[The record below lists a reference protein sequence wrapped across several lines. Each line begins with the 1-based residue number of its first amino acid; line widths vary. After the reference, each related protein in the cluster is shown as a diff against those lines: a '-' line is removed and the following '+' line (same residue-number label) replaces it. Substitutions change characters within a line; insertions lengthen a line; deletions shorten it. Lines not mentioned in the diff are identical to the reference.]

1 MQVRWLRK
9 ARENLEDAAEYLHK
23 KNPAVASEFV
33 LEVSR
38 MTTLLGSHPDI
49 GRPGRVMLTRELVIN
64 PFPFIIPYRVT
75 TDEVHILRVFHTR
88 QRLPAVW

>member
-33 LEVSR
+33 SEVNR
-38 MTTLLGSHPDI
+38 LTTLLGSHPDI
-49 GRPGRVMLTRELVIN
+49 GRPGRVMNTRELVIS

-75 TDEVHILRVFHTR
+75 ANEVHILRVFHTR
-88 QRLPAVW
+88 QQLPAVW